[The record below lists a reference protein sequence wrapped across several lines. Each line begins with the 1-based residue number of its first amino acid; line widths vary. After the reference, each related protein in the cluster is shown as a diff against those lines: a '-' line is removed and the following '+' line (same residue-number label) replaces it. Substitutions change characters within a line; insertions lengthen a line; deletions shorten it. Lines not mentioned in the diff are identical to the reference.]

1 MNSLYRFMSD
11 GLIDGDIRVARTLPS
26 AYYTDPT
33 RFEFQRNLI
42 KSTWQFIGSSEQF
55 PFSITPL
62 PHLEELLDEPM
73 IRAHNGDQ
81 VRVLSNVC
89 THRGMVICHERTN
102 KTTVQCPYHGRTFDC
117 NGQMKHMPGFEQAL
131 NFPTDDDHLT
141 SFKFQTWNGFEFL
154 TLDSEVD
161 LEALLKPVQE
171 RIGWFL
177 NDLLY
182 DENRDRDWD
191 INAHWMLY
199 VDNYLEGF
207 HIPFVHPE
215 LNDALEKKGYTTEC
229 FDQSVLQIGLAAE
242 GEVCF
247 DLPEESPDHGKNIAA
262 YYWWLYPNLMF
273 NVYPWGVSV
282 NIVVPTSMTTTRVLF
297 RSYVKRAD
305 LLDQGAG
312 AELDKVELQDQFVV
326 ENCMKG
332 MRSSAYE
339 RGRYSPTH
347 EQGVHHFHRMMT
359 SMKRGRHI
367 S

>member
-1 MNSLYRFMSD
+1 MSEE
-11 GLIDGDIRVARTLPS
+11 LVNADIRLAKTLPS
-26 AYYTDPT
+26 EFYTDEAH
-33 RFEFQRNLI
+33 FEAQRNAFRT
-42 KSTWQFIGSSEQF
+42 TWQFMGASSQF
-55 PFSITPL
+55 MSTVSPL
-62 PHLEELLDEPM
+62 PHLDALLSEPLVRTNDGDE
-73 IRAHNGDQ
+73 A
-81 VRVLSNVC
+81 RVLSNVC
-89 THRGMVICHERTN
+89 THRGMVMCHEETDK
-102 KTTVQCPYHGRTFDC
+102 KTLQCPYHGRTFGCD
-117 NGQMKHMPGFEQAL
+117 GRMKHMPGFEEAL
-131 NFPTDDDHLT
+131 NFPTAADHLPV
-141 SFKFQTWNGFEFL
+141 FHHANWNGFEFM
-154 TLDSEVD
+154 SVGAEVD
-161 LEALLKPVQE
+161 LDAVLQPVHD

-177 NDLLY
+177 NGLEY
-182 DENRDRDWD
+182 DAARDRDWD
-191 INAHWMLY
+191 IAAHWMLY

-215 LNDALEKKGYTTEC
+215 LNDALAKDGYATEC
-229 FDQSVLQIGLAAE
+229 FEHGVLQIGLAAE

-247 DLPEESPDHGKNIAA
+247 DLPEDSPDHGKNIAA
-262 YYWWLYPNLMF
+262 YYWWIYPNMMF

-282 NIVVPTSMTTTRVLF
+282 NIVIPTSVETTRVLF

-305 LLDQGAG
+305 LLAQGAG